1 LCRQE
6 EAAVVHVDRRADDRV
21 PSLVHCSPVHY
32 GTERAHYDD
41 RFAVQSRRLDDAGS
55 DDVKAVVQ
63 QPYLREAL

>member
-1 LCRQE
+1 
-6 EAAVVHVDRRADDRV
+6 
-21 PSLVHCSPVHY
+21 VHY